1 MSSRAGGSRLLNLVV
16 LLAMFITAIAFTV
29 GLAANSGVDLMAS
42 AVAGGALFMVM
53 ASSHFVIMREL
64 HSSPLDPRVQELEEA
79 VIVLDT
85 DLQRF
90 DGLQDDLGK
99 VQLLND
105 RIGRLERQYED
116 DDARPGRANLVRLS
130 TELQRQKE
138 RQEQLRT
145 EFQTASRSQRE
156 EVQTELRSLEAL
168 IQGLAA
174 EIVATAGT
182 REGQAQSLHA
192 SVAERVESVESI
204 VVFSTEEVIVEE
216 ALALDDDVADV
227 EDEAESEAEAVAE
240 NEGWAEG
247 DVEAEPEESPYAAE
261 PYLGEIRDA
270 LLRGTKQE
278 KAPPIEEVRVAEAS
292 EPAQTEQPAEEA
304 AAAVVPLEAAEVE
317 EMVLVEAEPVEV
329 EEEIVLVEDETAE
342 IVTEEAVELSPEAAA
357 APEEKA
363 EEAEEAIELS
373 PDEASPSADAVA
385 SAGTAA
391 AEIAAEEPAASAEP
405 VSEIEADADAD
416 GKTADKVA
424 MMVDD
429 PALDLILGEPE
440 PLDLGAVQ
448 MPFDDALLAL
458 RRAVRT
464 EQIAPYLFPII
475 SLNDRAL
482 RFGSAVPRMRVKS
495 EAVPLTE
502 KQLQIA
508 REDTLFPRLDA
519 LMLNK
524 CLEFLQQLPPNSKL
538 TAIFIPL
545 SAQSLLSSATFPA
558 LVQTLEAN
566 GGLAEHVYLEF
577 TQGAISELGEAGLGN
592 LRMLGKLGYC
602 FCLKEVTDFDL
613 DYAGLRDFFFRFLKI
628 DAAMFLHGLEV
639 AHAPVVAAD
648 MVDFLDR
655 YDLKLIVEG
664 ISNTRTLA
672 GVGDYGI
679 EFAEGR
685 LLGAPLPLDAE
696 LFSETEEPETL

>member
-1 MSSRAGGSRLLNLVV
+1 
-16 LLAMFITAIAFTV
+16 MFITAIAFTV
-29 GLAANSGVDLMAS
+29 GLAANSGIDLMAS

-130 TELQRQKE
+130 TELERQKE

-145 EFQTASRSQRE
+145 EFRTASRSQRE

-192 SVAERVESVESI
+192 SVAERVESVESV

-247 DVEAEPEESPYAAE
+247 EIENETEESPYAAE

-270 LLRGTKQE
+270 LLRSTRQE
-278 KAPPIEEVRVAEAS
+278 KAPPVEEVRVAEAS
-292 EPAQTEQPAEEA
+292 EPAATEQPAEEA
-304 AAAVVPLEAAEVE
+304 PTEGVTLEVAEVEAAEVE
-317 EMVLVEAEPVEV
+317 EMVLVEPEPVEV
-329 EEEIVLVEDETAE
+329 EEIVLVEDETAE
-342 IVTEEAVELSPEAAA
+342 VVREEAVELSPEAAA
-357 APEEKA
+357 APEEIA
-363 EEAEEAIELS
+363 EEAEEAEEAVELS
-373 PDEASPSADAVA
+373 PDEASPSADAVP
-385 SAGTAA
+385 SADKAA
-391 AEIAAEEPAASAEP
+391 AEISAEEPAAAAP
-405 VSEIEADADAD
+405 VSELEADADAD

-524 CLEFLQQLPPNSKL
+524 CLEFLQQLPVNSKL
-538 TAIFIPL
+538 RAIFIPL

-672 GVGDYGI
+672 GIGDYGI

-696 LFSETEEPETL
+696 LFSETEEPETI

>member
-174 EIVATAGT
+174 EIVATAGA

-192 SVAERVESVESI
+192 SVAEKVKSVESV
-204 VVFSTEEVIVEE
+204 VVFSTEEVVVEE
-216 ALALDDDVADV
+216 ALALDDDLADV
-227 EDEAESEAEAVAE
+227 VDEAENEAEAVAE

-247 DVEAEPEESPYAAE
+247 DVEAETEESPYAAE

-270 LLRGTKQE
+270 LLRSTRQE
-278 KAPPIEEVRVAEAS
+278 KAPPVEEVRVEGAS
-292 EPAQTEQPAEEA
+292 EPAETEQHAEEA
-304 AAAVVPLEAAEVE
+304 PTEGVTLEAAEVE
-317 EMVLVEAEPVEV
+317 EIVLVEAEPVEL

-342 IVTEEAVELSPEAAA
+342 IVTEEAVALSQEEAA
-357 APEEKA
+357 APEEIA
-363 EEAEEAIELS
+363 EVAEEAIELS

-385 SAGTAA
+385 SADTAA
-391 AEIAAEEPAASAEP
+391 AKVSAEEPAASAEP
-405 VSEIEADADAD
+405 VSEIDADAASD

-464 EQIAPYLFPII
+464 EQIAPYIFPVI

-524 CLEFLQQLPPNSKL
+524 CLEFLQQLPANSKL
-538 TAIFIPL
+538 RAIFIPL

-672 GVGDYGI
+672 GIGDYGI

-696 LFSETEEPETL
+696 LFSETEESEAI